1 MESYLNDNFGGV
13 KPKHSSEEALG
24 RWRDVVGVVKNHKRR
39 FRFTANLSKRSEAA
53 QMKRSNQVPPLLSSP
68 LLLCSAPSVCSAAV
82 PFSLSMQIGGEVSCE
97 IANAVVSFVT

>member
-1 MESYLNDNFGGV
+1 MARRRRRRQEPQAALPLHRQPQQAVRGRAD
-13 KPKHSSEEALG
+13 EAIQPG
-24 RWRDVVGVVKNHKRR
+24 
-39 FRFTANLSKRSEAA
+39 A
-53 QMKRSNQVPPLLSSP
+53 SSP

>member
-1 MESYLNDNFGGV
+1 MARRRRRRQEPQAALPLHRQPQQAVRGRADEAIQPGA
-13 KPKHSSEEALG
+13 SS
-24 RWRDVVGVVKNHKRR
+24 
-39 FRFTANLSKRSEAA
+39 
-53 QMKRSNQVPPLLSSP
+53 PLLSSP